1 VRQPLA
7 LRGFEGNVRSP
18 EVQCSVSASLLPV
31 FERLFDDAG
40 LFPPASRPMAE
51 ALRAHE
57 RARTGPYRRL
67 VGPFLC
73 PVDRIDELDACVAA
87 GVPRPPELAV
97 IGVRGSPAWRRIT
110 YRPGV
115 VQVEAPLGVPLPEGA
130 QRVACYLELPPDGP
144 VDELVAQVAA
154 SGAGAKVRCGGV
166 TPDAVP
172 PPERLAEVLV
182 ACAKQ
187 RLPLK
192 ATAGLHHPFRRRA
205 AAGGGGQPQHGFV
218 NLLAAASVAHTGA
231 GCDEVARILDTEDD
245 DRERSL
251 LIRIDRRSRTLLRSI
266 GSCSIDEPAEGL
278 AALDIL

>member
-1 VRQPLA
+1 M
-7 LRGFEGNVRSP
+7 
-18 EVQCSVSASLLPV
+18 SASLLPV

-57 RARTGPYRRL
+57 RARAGPHRRL

-97 IGVRGSPAWRRIT
+97 IGARNGPTWRRIT
-110 YRPGV
+110 YRSGV
-115 VQVEAPLGVPLPEGA
+115 VQVEAPLGVPLPEGV
-130 QRVACYLELPPDGP
+130 QRVRRFLELPSDGP
-144 VDELVAQVAA
+144 VDGLVERVADL
-154 SGAGAKVRCGGV
+154 GAGAKVRCGGV

-172 PPERLAEVLV
+172 SAERVAEVLV
-182 ACAKQ
+182 ACAK
-187 RLPLK
+187 RHLPLK

-218 NLLAAASVAHTGA
+218 NLLAAASVATTGA
-231 GCDEVARILDTEDD
+231 GCAELAHILDTEVDVD
-245 DRERSL
+245 DRDGAQAL
-251 LIRIDRRSRTLLRSI
+251 LIRIDRRSRTLLHSI

-278 AALDIL
+278 AAVGIL